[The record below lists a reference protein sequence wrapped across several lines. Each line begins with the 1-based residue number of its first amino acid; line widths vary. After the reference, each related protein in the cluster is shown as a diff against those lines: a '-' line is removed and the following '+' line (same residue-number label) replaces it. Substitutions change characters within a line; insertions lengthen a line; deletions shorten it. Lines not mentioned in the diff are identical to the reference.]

1 MSAFENFVQ
10 VELPKRPYTETNTNQ
25 EDVLVR
31 RGPGPRQHVG
41 VPLLDGQVLGKV
53 GGVVQGVSNA
63 ALRTYKLTVT
73 VPTTFW
79 DVVHNLGSEE
89 VIVQAFDENKY
100 VIIPDSIQIIDPT
113 NIRLIFGSP
122 QAGVAR
128 VVFLD

>member
-10 VELPKRPYTETNTNQ
+10 VELPKRPYTEADTTG

-79 DVVHNLGSEE
+79 DVVHGLGSEE
-89 VIVQAFDENKY
+89 VIVQAFDENKF

-128 VVFLD
+128 VIFLD

>member
-10 VELPKRPYTETNTNQ
+10 VELPKRPYTQADTAD
-25 EDVLVR
+25 EDILVR

-63 ALRTYKLTVT
+63 ALRSFKLV
-73 VPTTFW
+73 VPLATSSWTIA
-79 DVVHNLGSEE
+79 HNLNSEE
-89 VIVQAFDENKY
+89 VIIQVFDETKK
-100 VIIPDSIQIIDPT
+100 VIIPDVMQIIDANT
-113 NIRLIFGSP
+113 IQIEFSTA

-128 VVFLD
+128 VVFFD